1 MGKSTFLL
9 GMEGERRCS
18 CPEQPLTQQLVGT
31 AGWQKRSICS
41 LQDRKPSIHP
51 LTAGAQH
58 DDPPFPRTNCSVTF
72 SDQVMLSPPFA
83 RVVLDIQC
91 SMLEGETF
99 KMKTSLLQY
108 FLHPN
113 PTGSRNSMFL
123 MLDLMLNFCIGNAR
137 SRHPEEV

>member
-58 DDPPFPRTNCSVTF
+58 DDPPFPRTNCSVMF
-72 SDQVMLSPPFA
+72 SDQVISSLCQGGLGHP
-83 RVVLDIQC
+83 VLNAERGDIQD
-91 SMLEGETF
+91 EN
-99 KMKTSLLQY
+99 SLLQY
-108 FLHPN
+108 FLHLN